1 MRSHNFIAVDPVVFR
16 RRLLNWYRRNR
27 RELPWRKTA
36 DPYAVW
42 VSEIMLQQTTVKAV
56 IPYYERWMRLFP
68 DIKSLAG
75 APLRKVLKAWQ
86 GLGYYQRARNLHA
99 AARTIVRNHGG
110 RIPDDAE
117 SLSRLPG
124 FGAYTTAAVLSIVF
138 GKTLPVLDG
147 NVRRV
152 LLRLICTGTD
162 HPAPRDPVLRELLN
176 AWISKKSPGAFNQA
190 MMELGAL
197 VCRPRNPFCL
207 LCPVRS
213 FCGAE
218 RLGLQEVVP
227 APRTLK
233 IEKLEAAV
241 AVIIHRKRIL
251 LHRRPPGG
259 LLGDLWEFPGGK
271 IEPGESAEQATK
283 REVRE
288 ELGIEIEGLEFLAR
302 IRHAHTRFQVD
313 LTAFV
318 CRPAGALPAPAP
330 DIAWVT
336 PGALKRYPLPSGSVK
351 IVNALLE
358 RRKPEIRL

>member
-1 MRSHNFIAVDPVVFR
+1 MRSHNFIAVDPVAFR
-16 RRLLNWYRRNR
+16 RRMLGWYRRNR

-36 DPYAVW
+36 DPYAIW
-42 VSEIMLQQTTVKAV
+42 ISEIMLQQTTVKAV
-56 IPYYERWMRLFP
+56 IPYYELWMRLFP
-68 DIKSLAG
+68 DIASLARV
-75 APLRKVLKAWQ
+75 PLQKVLKAWQ
-86 GLGYYQRARNLHA
+86 GLGYYQRARNLHS
-99 AARTIVRNHGG
+99 AARTVVRDHGG
-110 RIPDDAE
+110 RLPDDAE
-117 SLSRLPG
+117 KLSALRG
-124 FGAYTTAAVLSIVF
+124 FGPYTTAAVLSMAF
-138 GKTLPVLDG
+138 DKPLPVLDG

-152 LLRLICTGTD
+152 ILRLNCTGTA
-162 HPAPRDPVLRELLN
+162 HPAPRDTDLRELLN

-197 VCRPRNPFCL
+197 ICRPRNPFCL

-271 IEPGESAEQATK
+271 IEPGESAEQAAK

-288 ELGIEIEGLEFLAR
+288 ELGIEIEGLEFLTR
-302 IRHAHTRFQVD
+302 IRHAYTRFQVE

-336 PGALKRYPLPSGSVK
+336 PRALKRYPLPSGSVK
-351 IVNALLE
+351 IVNSLLE
-358 RRKPEIRL
+358 RRDDFVI